1 MVLLCN
7 VLIDEKS
14 FCCVLFL
21 PTTNSLSLS
30 ILVLQLTKRKTE
42 GKKRKHLNL
51 EKIKKAKENIILI

>member
-21 PTTNSLSLS
+21 PTTNSISLS

-42 GKKRKHLNL
+42 GKKTKTFKFGENKKKGK
-51 EKIKKAKENIILI
+51 KI